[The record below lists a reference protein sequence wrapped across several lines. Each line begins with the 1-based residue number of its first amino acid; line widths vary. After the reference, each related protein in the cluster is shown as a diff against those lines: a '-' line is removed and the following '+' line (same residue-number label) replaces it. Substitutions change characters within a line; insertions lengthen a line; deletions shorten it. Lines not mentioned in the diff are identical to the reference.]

1 MSFPSECSCRCFGV
15 APENSAKVKIRI
27 EKLLNEGAEQK
38 YLHSNCSDRKQP
50 LCRFGELVNDGLCD
64 RVALVFHSEY
74 APAEAVVI
82 AAHNGK
88 IEYWARQ
95 FETDTSGCTSSAET
109 ELVVFEDAESV
120 SPEERINGLLASFD
134 SPVRVR
140 EGWIRL

>member
-1 MSFPSECSCRCFGV
+1 MSFPSECSCRCFGI
-15 APENSAKVKIRI
+15 APENSAKVKMRI

-82 AAHNGK
+82 ATHNGK

-95 FETDTSGCTSSAET
+95 FDADFSGYISQTGK
-109 ELVVFEDAESV
+109 ELVVMGDAKSV
-120 SPEERINGLLASFD
+120 SSQERIDQLLDSFD
-134 SPVRVR
+134 SPERDR

>member
-1 MSFPSECSCRCFGV
+1 MSFPSECSCRCFGI
-15 APENSAKVKIRI
+15 APENSAKVKMRI

-82 AAHNGK
+82 ATHNGK

-95 FETDTSGCTSSAET
+95 FDAEFSGYISQTGK
-109 ELVVFEDAESV
+109 ELVVMGDAKSV
-120 SPEERINGLLASFD
+120 SSQERIDQLLDSFD
-134 SPVRVR
+134 SPERDR

>member
-1 MSFPSECSCRCFGV
+1 MSFPSECSCRCFGI
-15 APENSAKVKIRI
+15 APENSAKVKMRI

-82 AAHNGK
+82 ATHNGK

-95 FETDTSGCTSSAET
+95 FDADFTGYISQTGK
-109 ELVVFEDAESV
+109 ELVVMGDAKSV
-120 SPEERINGLLASFD
+120 SSQERIDQLLDSFD
-134 SPVRVR
+134 SPERDR

>member
-1 MSFPSECSCRCFGV
+1 MSFPSECSCCCFGI
-15 APENSAKVKIRI
+15 APENSAKVKMRI

-64 RVALVFHSEY
+64 RVTLVFHSEY

-95 FETDTSGCTSSAET
+95 FDADFSGYISQTGK
-109 ELVVFEDAESV
+109 ELVVMGDAKSV
-120 SPEERINGLLASFD
+120 SSQERINQLLDSFD
-134 SPVRVR
+134 SPERDR

>member
-38 YLHSNCSDRKQP
+38 YLHSNCSDRKP
-50 LCRFGELVNDGLCD
+50 ILCRFGELVNDGLCD
-64 RVALVFHSEY
+64 SVALVFHSEY

-82 AAHNGK
+82 VANDGK

-95 FETDTSGCTSSAET
+95 FNTDTSGYTSSAGM
-109 ELVVFEDAESV
+109 ELVVFEDTESA
-120 SPEERINGLLASFD
+120 SPEERINGILASFD
-134 SPVRVR
+134 SPVRAR
-140 EGWIRL
+140 DGWIRL